1 MTNYCLVY
9 ADWCGPCKTISPL
22 YEQLSAQYS
31 RPQKITFVKVDTQRL
46 QEISQQYGVTALP
59 TFIIFKNTKELASCR
74 GADPRKLSEMVKKVA
89 AEVSSEG
96 FPGISDRNNGS
107 RWLGSDLPRG
117 YTDVTDEVDIQGLDL
132 LNANSE
138 FAGARALFDGGKPS
152 GLVNKGKS
160 NAELK
165 KDWVES
171 DTDEQVMLFIPFRAT
186 LKVHTLQITSL
197 PQGVSNDQEELAM
210 RPKNI
215 QIYSNRPHVLGF
227 EEAEDIPATQKI
239 SLGPEDWDQKTGT
252 AKVELR
258 FVKFQNVT
266 SLVLFVVEGDGD
278 ADKVRID
285 RIRIIGETGEK
296 RDLGKL
302 EKVGENGDWSVAT
315 RNQKTFNYFEVFAD
329 GYDQS
334 YVQVENHDDFRSK
347 RTNSPISV
355 NWSSI
360 SLRKSHVT
368 FTFRWEDRESAILA
382 LNVLLYSW
390 ENHIQ
395 LCSTPFWGFQLTVET
410 LCEWSER
417 ANRCSVIRLTLGTH
431 HQKEGVQA
439 TSPHKEGKNQPKL
452 VGSNIYEMPYVKRYG

>member
-1 MTNYCLVY
+1 M
-9 ADWCGPCKTISPL
+9 

-31 RPQKITFVKVDTQRL
+31 RPLKVTFVKVDTQRQ
-46 QEISQQYGVTALP
+46 QEISQKYGVTALP

-74 GADPRKLSEMVKKVA
+74 GAEPRKLSEMVKKVA
-89 AEVSSEG
+89 AEVNLEG
-96 FPGISDRNNGS
+96 FEGTGDRNNGS

-138 FAGARALFDGGKPS
+138 FAGVRALFDGSQPS
-152 GLVNKGKS
+152 GLVDKGKS
-160 NAELK
+160 NAQPIK

-197 PQGVSNDQEELAM
+197 PRGISNDQEESPM
-210 RPKNI
+210 RPKSI

-227 EEAEDIPATQKI
+227 EEAEDIPALQKI

-302 EKVGENGDWSVAT
+302 EKVGESGD
-315 RNQKTFNYFEVFAD
+315 
-329 GYDQS
+329 
-334 YVQVENHDDFRSK
+334 
-347 RTNSPISV
+347 
-355 NWSSI
+355 
-360 SLRKSHVT
+360 
-368 FTFRWEDRESAILA
+368 
-382 LNVLLYSW
+382 
-390 ENHIQ
+390 
-395 LCSTPFWGFQLTVET
+395 
-410 LCEWSER
+410 
-417 ANRCSVIRLTLGTH
+417 
-431 HQKEGVQA
+431 
-439 TSPHKEGKNQPKL
+439 
-452 VGSNIYEMPYVKRYG
+452 